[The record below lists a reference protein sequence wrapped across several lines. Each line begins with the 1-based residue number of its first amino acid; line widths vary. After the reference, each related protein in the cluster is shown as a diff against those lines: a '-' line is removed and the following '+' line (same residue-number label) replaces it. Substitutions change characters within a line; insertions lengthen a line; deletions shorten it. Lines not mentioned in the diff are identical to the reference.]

1 MINLPLTDTVISEPD
16 IDAPDH
22 ILSNAAV
29 MCDHLD
35 KEQDGLHQET
45 MSIPSSPSEETMSTG
60 QPPEMLS
67 AIPGDE
73 TSSSYCS
80 SAEVSELGFEPNA
93 TPIQQSAAS
102 FLAFRMMYLVV
113 TLVVGL
119 ADGLQGKIS
128 NTFV

>member
-1 MINLPLTDTVISEPD
+1 MIHPPLTDTVISEPELN
-16 IDAPDH
+16 APDH
-22 ILSNAAV
+22 ILTKATV
-29 MCDHLD
+29 KCDPLD
-35 KEQDGLHQET
+35 KEQDSPQQQT
-45 MSIPSSPSEETMSTG
+45 MSIPSSPSEVTISTG
-60 QPPEMLS
+60 PPPELLA

-113 TLVVGL
+113 ILVVGL
-119 ADGLQGKIS
+119 ADGLQGKI
-128 NTFV
+128 FK